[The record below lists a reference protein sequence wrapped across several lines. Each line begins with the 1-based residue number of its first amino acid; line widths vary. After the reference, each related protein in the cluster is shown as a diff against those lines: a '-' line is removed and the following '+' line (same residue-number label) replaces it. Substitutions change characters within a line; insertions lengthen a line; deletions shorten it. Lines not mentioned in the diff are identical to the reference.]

1 MERTPEKLRVRFALC
16 QPTLGGAAFGIRL
29 RRRVI
34 FREKLHQL
42 ARILAAKRA
51 HLRALVFPPI
61 VALAPPLVIPGRAK
75 REPGIHNHG
84 LGLWIPGLRLT
95 ANPGMT
101 RIGKCGWY
109 ARPALA
115 PAEVS
120 QKHLALGGLER

>member
-51 HLRALVFPPI
+51 HLRALVVPPI
-61 VALAPPLVIPGRAK
+61 VALFPPSSFRGAQSASPDSTTADRRYGFRAFS
-75 REPGIHNHG
+75 PPPI
-84 LGLWIPGLRLT
+84 
-95 ANPGMT
+95 
-101 RIGKCGWY
+101 
-109 ARPALA
+109 PAL
-115 PAEVS
+115 
-120 QKHLALGGLER
+120 